1 MPVKRSAGLLVYRR
15 RGELV
20 EVFLVHP
27 GGPYWQKK
35 DDGAWSLPKGEY
47 EEDEDA
53 LSGARREFLEET
65 GIAIEGDFTPLRPVR
80 QAGGKLVH
88 AFAVPGDFD
97 AAAIRSNTFSMQWP
111 PRSGR
116 MQSFPEV
123 DRGGWFT
130 LEVAAIKLLSGQ
142 RPLLDEL
149 RVLLTG
155 IGA

>member
-1 MPVKRSAGLLVYRR
+1 MPVKRSAGLLVHRR

-20 EVFLVHP
+20 EVFIVHP
-27 GGPYWQKK
+27 GGPYWRNK

-47 EEDEDA
+47 GEDEDA
-53 LSGARREFLEET
+53 LTGARREFLEET
-65 GIAIEGDFTPLRPVR
+65 GIEIEGEFTPLQPVR
-80 QAGGKLVH
+80 LTGGKLVQ
-88 AFAVPGDFD
+88 AWAVPGDFD
-97 AAAIRSNTFSMQWP
+97 AATIKSNTFAIEWP

-130 LEVAAIKLLSGQ
+130 LKTAAIKLVRGQ

-149 RVLLTG
+149 RQLLTG
-155 IGA
+155 V